1 MRLVRVGIAN
11 VNTTVG
17 AVRSNADRAIAQA
30 KAAAADGVTVLVFPE
45 QMLAGY
51 SPEDLVQWR
60 EFVSAQWTELERF
73 AVETQELGVVCAVG
87 LTVARGAHVY
97 NAAALVHAG
106 EIWGVVPKEKLP
118 TYNVFY
124 EQRTLASGS
133 AGLLDEVHG
142 VPFGDLVFELDF
154 GTLALEVCEDVWSP
168 DGPMR
173 RRSYAGAELV
183 LNLSASPFRL
193 GVVDT
198 RREMIATRAGDNQV
212 TVVYANLVG
221 ANDGLVFDG
230 GGYVAQN
237 GRLLVDAPRFREG
250 ITAVTVDLDR
260 TARLR
265 TENTTW
271 RHDQMAFAAAEVG
284 VSKVEV
290 DAPTRRRET
299 LTYPAPRGKSFFLPS
314 FVEGPS
320 SRERFFEDLLDA
332 LSLGIGDYFEKTG
345 AFKTI
350 GVALSG
356 GRDSLFCLWLARRYV
371 DTRYA
376 SESKEERDLRAR
388 TQLRAFFM
396 PSRYSSDETR
406 RAAEAAALELGV
418 PFAVIPIDE
427 ACAPELLAVEKM
439 LLPGE
444 TVTAAT
450 RQNVQARIRGARM
463 WNWANSSQGLFLQT
477 SNMSEKS
484 VGYTTIGGD
493 MEGALSVIANVPKT
507 VVNALLDYLLEKTN
521 SEGIRL
527 TLAKPASAEL
537 AEAQEDERD
546 LMPFPVLDACFA
558 LYAGEKMAPDEV
570 TVALLAM
577 FPEYEKDTIVAWTK
591 KFARLFTQSIYKW
604 VQTPLCLHVGNLDLD
619 RERAL
624 QLPVVQKTEWQR

>member
-17 AVRSNADRAIAQA
+17 AVRSNADRAVAQA
-30 KAAAADGVTVLVFPE
+30 RAAAADGVTVLVFPE
-45 QMLAGY
+45 QLLAGY

-73 AVETQELGVVCAVG
+73 AVETRELGVVCAVG

-106 EIWGVVPKEKLP
+106 QIWGVVPKEKLP

-133 AGLLDEVHG
+133 AGLLDEIHG

-237 GRLLVDAPRFREG
+237 GRLLIDAPRFREG
-250 ITAVTVDLDR
+250 LTAVTVDLDR
-260 TARLR
+260 TSRLR

-290 DAPTRRRET
+290 DEPTRRRET

-314 FVEGPS
+314 FVEGTPP
-320 SRERFFEDLLDA
+320 RERFFEDLLDA

-356 GRDSLFCLWLARRYV
+356 GRDSLLCLWLARRYV

-376 SESKEERDLRAR
+376 NESKEERDLRAR

-396 PSRYSSDETR
+396 PSRHSSDETR
-406 RAAEAAALELGV
+406 RAAEAAAAELGV

-427 ACAPELLAVEKM
+427 ACSPELAAVEKM

-450 RQNVQARIRGARM
+450 KQNVQARIRGARM

-507 VVNALLDYLLEKTN
+507 VVNALLDYLLEKTG

-537 AEAQEDERD
+537 ADGQEDERD

-577 FPEYEKDTIVAWTK
+577 FPEYGKDTIVAWTK